1 MKKYLHALGFCLLLP
16 GITQAD
22 IITFDFTGRMTV
34 IDFAGVVVGG
44 GTDGYTPISAQLT
57 LDTLYS
63 SPGTFN
69 PDDLVGTSTLNITV
83 NDSFF
88 GITTPAVFHDVSL
101 SFVDA
106 STVNGYFLA
115 DWNSNNN
122 MPAEIVWDV
131 SGLTTAVLFGLQVGD
146 TISGNEMFRD
156 FDGDGT
162 AESRVIDN
170 LNSVTPYADTLT
182 YSPFAYPDFTPQGP
196 APMAATTAT
205 PGLLSGPF
213 VGIKVLLDIGS
224 GNSMTVTSISSVP
237 IPAAIWLFGSGLVGL
252 IWVARRKKA

>member
-1 MKKYLHALGFCLLLP
+1 MKKYLRVLGFCLLLP

-34 IDFAGVVVGG
+34 IDNLGGVVGG

-69 PDDLVGTSTLNITV
+69 PNDLVGTSTLNISV

-88 GITTPAVFHDVSL
+88 GVTTPAVFHDVSL

-106 STVNGYFLA
+106 STVNGNFLA
-115 DWNSNNN
+115 DWNGNNN

-146 TISGNEMFRD
+146 RISGNEMFRD

-162 AESRVIDN
+162 AETQVIGN
-170 LNSVTPYADTLT
+170 LNSAIPYADTLT
-182 YSPFAYPDFTPQGP
+182 YSPLVYPAFTPQGP
-196 APMAATTAT
+196 APMAATAAT
-205 PGLLSGPF
+205 PGLISGVF
-213 VGIKVLLDIGS
+213 EGIGVLLDIGS
-224 GNSMTVTSISSVP
+224 GNSMTVTSISAVP
-237 IPAAIWLFGSGLVGL
+237 VPAAVWLFGSGLIGL
-252 IWVARRKKA
+252 IGIARRKKV